1 MAENTH
7 KFVVTITRREK
18 LEHDFTVEA
27 SRTSE
32 AIKKAEE
39 ASLDHDWGDS
49 DYVSGYDEP
58 TQAKCLD

>member
-18 LEHDFTVEA
+18 LEHDFAVEA
-27 SRTSE
+27 SCTSE
-32 AIKKAEE
+32 AIEKAEE
-39 ASLDHDWGDS
+39 ASFDHDWDS

-58 TQAKCLD
+58 TQVRCLD